1 MPAPFRC
8 AAVAIVWLCVFCVDA
23 TILHSDAA
31 QSLSTPAAQEPAP
44 HSGLTTPQAA
54 HTDQQPPF
62 DKLELFALFAAGPI
76 APYASQV
83 IQKRGC
89 TFAPDATF
97 IAAFPTPAFQEILK
111 NIKPRVAKRSSLDRD
126 AAYELLPRALDA
138 THHRQFAVSDE
149 NYQKALKLAPDS
161 ATLHLAYA
169 SNFLLIPDGV
179 KAESEARR
187 SLELW
192 PDNAE
197 AHGVLSLA
205 LMVQSKF
212 AEAAAEAR
220 ETLRIFPEHS
230 SAKVQLAISLAK
242 NHQCDEAIPALR
254 NAVLAMRG
262 MSSLHKFLGI
272 CLLQKKQTD
281 YPIAELDLYVHAEPN
296 DPEGHYFLGTAL
308 RAAGQQTKADSEFQQ
323 SGSLEPP
330 KPD

>member
-1 MPAPFRC
+1 MHARFRC
-8 AAVAIVWLCVFCVDA
+8 AAVAIVWLSVFCADT

-31 QSLSTPAAQEPAP
+31 QSLSTPATQKAAP
-44 HSGLTTPQAA
+44 HSDPTTPKAA
-54 HTDQQPPF
+54 RTDRQSPF

-111 NIKPRVAKRSSLDRD
+111 SVKPRVAKKSSPDRD

-138 THHRQFAVSDE
+138 THQRQFAVSNE

-205 LMVQSKF
+205 FMAQRNLPG
-212 AEAAAEAR
+212 AIAEAR
-220 ETLRIFPEHS
+220 ETLRIFPQHT
-230 SAKVQLAISLAK
+230 SAKFQLGVALAQ
-242 NHQCDEAIPALR
+242 NRQYEEAVPALR
-254 NAVLAMRG
+254 NALLVLPNVPTLR
-262 MSSLHKFLGI
+262 KFLGI
-272 CLLQKKQTD
+272 SLLQTKQTGD
-281 YPIAELDLYVHAEPN
+281 AIAQLTWYVHAEPT
-296 DPEGHYFLGTAL
+296 DPEGHFFLGAAL
-308 RAAGQQTKADSEFQQ
+308 RAAGRQTEADSEFQQ
-323 SGSLEPP
+323 AEKLKSSSRQ
-330 KPD
+330 